1 MGVPI
6 NPPTKPQAGNT
17 MKINKLGLISIIS
30 ACLFIPLSGQASD
43 FDNAVKQA
51 NNEIDKAKA
60 MNYEWRDSRK
70 LLKQAEQLNKEGK
83 TSEALKLVEKAR
95 MQGQY
100 AVAQA
105 ELQSTVTGPR

>member
-1 MGVPI
+1 
-6 NPPTKPQAGNT
+6 
-17 MKINKLGLISIIS
+17 MKLKKLGLISIVS
-30 ACLFIPLSGQASD
+30 ACLITPLSGHASD
-43 FDNAVKQA
+43 FDTAVKQA

-70 LLKQAEQLNKEGK
+70 LLKQAEKLNKEGK
-83 TSEALKLVEKAR
+83 TSEAMKLVKQAK

-105 ELQSTVTGPR
+105 ELQSTVSGPR